1 MRQHIFLGAM
11 LIPLVAAGCVSTAT
25 HTKTL
30 EELAA
35 LRKSSAE
42 ELERATGQADALI
55 KALEEDKAKLAHELS
70 AEQAAGSRTRQAL
83 VASNENLDRA
93 LAAQRRLEEEAKK
106 AEEEAQQSQVTSG
119 ELRRERDLLRIKSD
133 DLERRLQTAQ
143 QESAAAAQAVDEANR
158 QMASLEKEKATIAA
172 ALAEA
177 DNRGRDL
184 TTKLEAEQSKVAALQ
199 QDKQR
204 LMGGTTTAQEEIAR
218 LQKRAGELETEAAR
232 AKDLERRLSE
242 RDQLI
247 GTLRQEAADR
257 NVIAARAA
265 LLAEDQD
272 KSKQRVAAL
281 TSELANLSEEASR
294 LKQEREQLAV
304 KLEQARHRL
313 TTEEA
318 EKARLAEYQEK
329 STQRVSALTSELAAL
344 GEEAARV
351 KQEREQLAANLADA
365 RRRLEAE
372 EAEKAGL
379 EQERAAKEAEIQRLT
394 KTHDDLAK
402 SLQDEIAKGDIQLK
416 QVRDRLTINMV
427 DRVLFDS
434 GQAQVKPAGLKVL
447 KQVSDVLRK
456 VADKQI
462 RIEGHTDNV
471 PIGVKL
477 REKFATNWELSTA
490 RATSVVRYLIEEG
503 GIDRAMISAGGYAD
517 TRPVD
522 SNDTEGG
529 KAANRRIEIVL
540 YPKDLAEIVR
550 SDR

>member
-1 MRQHIFLGAM
+1 MRHHICLAAM
-11 LIPLVAAGCVSTAT
+11 LVSLLASGCVSTET

-30 EELAA
+30 EELEA
-35 LRKSSAE
+35 LKKSSAG
-42 ELERATGQADALI
+42 ELERAKRQADALV
-55 KALEEDKAKLAHELS
+55 KALEDEKAKLAQELS

-83 VASNENLDRA
+83 VTSNENLDRA
-93 LAAQRRLEEEAKK
+93 LAGQRRLEEEAKK
-106 AEEEAQQSQVTSG
+106 LEEEARQAQITAG
-119 ELRRERDLLRIKSD
+119 ELRRERDLLRVKSD
-133 DLERRLQTAQ
+133 DLERKLETAR
-143 QESAAAAQAVDEANR
+143 QESAAAAKAVDDANK
-158 QMASLEKEKATIAA
+158 QMAALEKEKTAIAA
-172 ALAEA
+172 ALADAE
-177 DNRGRDL
+177 NRARDL
-184 TTKLEAEQSKVAALQ
+184 TAKLEAEQNKVAALQ

-218 LQKRAGELETEAAR
+218 LQKRAGELETDAAR

-257 NVIAARAA
+257 NVIAAKAA
-265 LLAEDQD
+265 LLAEDQE
-272 KSKQRVAAL
+272 KTKQRVAAL
-281 TSELANLSEEASR
+281 TNELAALGEEASR
-294 LKQEREQLAV
+294 LKQEREQLAA
-304 KLEQARHRL
+304 KL
-313 TTEEA
+313 
-318 EKARLAEYQEK
+318 
-329 STQRVSALTSELAAL
+329 
-344 GEEAARV
+344 EEAARV
-351 KQEREQLAANLADA
+351 KQEREQLAANLEEA
-365 RRRLEAE
+365 RRRLKAE
-372 EAEKAGL
+372 EAEKARL

-402 SLQDEIAKGDIQLK
+402 SLQDEIAKGDIKLK

-447 KQVSDVLRK
+447 KQVSDVLKK

-503 GIDRAMISAGGYAD
+503 GIDRTMISAGGYAD
-517 TRPVD
+517 TRPVE
-522 SNDTEGG
+522 SNDTEAG
-529 KAANRRIEIVL
+529 KSSNRRIEIVL
-540 YPKDLAEIVR
+540 YPKDLAEIVNA
-550 SDR
+550 DR